1 MDMAG
6 SSELF
11 WDRYI
16 CGRSQSIILGWDWMA
31 LFVQVPMKCFEGRWD
46 GKRCSKVGEHWEN
59 FSAEVLPS
67 GGQKR
72 DQFAVEVEIEI
83 LSRKKRHFGEIF
95 PLFAL
100 HLVETLRIFYIST
113 KKV

>member
-1 MDMAG
+1 MAI
-6 SSELF
+6 F
-11 WDRYI
+11 
-16 CGRSQSIILGWDWMA
+16 A
-31 LFVQVPMKCFEGRWD
+31 QVPMKCFERRWD
-46 GKRCSKVGEHWEN
+46 GKLCSKVGEHWEN

-67 GGQKR
+67 GEQKR

-100 HLVETLRIFYIST
+100 HLVGTLRIFYIST
-113 KKV
+113 KNIARIANAVQVTI

>member
-1 MDMAG
+1 M
-6 SSELF
+6 SL
-11 WDRYI
+11 
-16 CGRSQSIILGWDWMA
+16 L
-31 LFVQVPMKCFEGRWD
+31 VQVPMKCFEGRWD

-100 HLVETLRIFYIST
+100 HLAETLRKCILHFDKKCIESFKGFYFWT
-113 KKV
+113 Y